1 MIKCLFKKLKSLGL
15 ALLMAVMLNLPLWN
29 SALASMPNS
38 SVQNSEPTTLTDGT
52 VLKKTVEPVAG
63 MINKWKVTLRVEA
76 KKTTKK
82 SDIVLVIDTS
92 GSMKDNRRMKEAKR
106 AAKNFVN
113 QLLDADHP
121 NTRIALV
128 PFETD
133 IYLKDF
139 TNYTGK
145 QDLLDTIDHL
155 RAYGGT
161 FTQGGIKMAASSLSN
176 SQADF
181 KNMVLL
187 SDGVPTYNYAINEP
201 SNYFVDGGP
210 NSHFHE
216 KETGPVVPKEAFNYK
231 KRAGDGRN
239 MWNFIDKVW
248 VEKYW
253 EHHYYNSGNCAIAE
267 ASFAKQDGVKIHT
280 VAVNATQRGNN
291 VLKQIATSPD
301 DAYKTNDPAQLN
313 TIFNKIATQ
322 IESAVQDATITD
334 VMGEGVVAVKSGAN
348 TTLSDGGKKL
358 VWKLGTP
365 TQQEGDKFVAETSY
379 EIELDQGILNAAAD
393 NGFYS
398 ANAEAKITY
407 NGNQTG
413 LFPVPKIKPTLVKLA
428 KKLTGQT
435 CYDCQ
440 FKIAL
445 KKSGSILD
453 LEEHLIGAGETKTLY
468 HPMEVGTYEAEEV
481 GTSNNP
487 VDFSHYRIEYTS
499 KQFNLA
505 QAGPDQTVIIE
516 NIYETTSVHVKKRWN
531 GKAESSATINLLSNG
546 KKINQVELNEVN
558 NWKHTFSNLPK
569 NEGGQE
575 IVYTVTENSI
585 ENYKTNITE
594 TSKNNFTVTNTY
606 VSPKTDITATKKWVN
621 GPAPVLIQFQ
631 LYRQIAGG
639 EEQKVGSPVDL
650 QPGTLAYTWKDM
662 PVTDEK
668 GNTYIYS
675 VKEVTELSNF
685 SASYDGQSKL
695 NIVNTYS
702 VPKDKVTATKKWIG
716 GEKANNGLRPT
727 VWFKLYRQI
736 KDGAL
741 EAVPGASVKKVV
753 SDKATWNN
761 IDQTDINGN
770 KYTFTVKE
778 VDADGNDFTPENY
791 IKKED
796 GLMVTN
802 TYVSP
807 KITIGVVKQWVDE
820 FDQHQSITAELVRDG
835 VVFKRIKLND
845 QNHWQHIW
853 EVDQTDSDG
862 KKYVYQVREADLPD
876 NYRTLIEGDM
886 TTGFL
891 IKNIWNK
898 PTTELPEADWK
909 LPNTGYQT
917 RTNITELLAVIM
929 MAGFSVYHLRRIRE
943 L

>member
-128 PFETD
+128 PFGKE
-133 IYLKDF
+133 ISFNPF

-145 QDLLDTIDHL
+145 QDLLDKIDHL
-155 RAYGGT
+155 RADGGT

-181 KNMVLL
+181 KSIVLL
-187 SDGVPTYNYAINEP
+187 SDGVPTFNYEIHNPDAHVIP
-201 SNYFVDGGP
+201 GGP
-210 NSHFHE
+210 NHNLITE
-216 KETGPVVPKEAFNYK
+216 RETGPNVPKTAFDYSKTNG
-231 KRAGDGRN
+231 AGYN
-239 MWNFIDKVW
+239 MWKRYKSDGGVR
-248 VEKYW
+248 Y
-253 EHHYYNSGNCAIAE
+253 YYNSGNCAVAE

-280 VAVNATQRGNN
+280 VAVNAGEQGDG

-413 LFPVPKIKPTLVKLA
+413 LFPIPKIKPTLVKLA

-445 KKSGSILD
+445 KKSGSIL
-453 LEEHLIGAGETKTLY
+453 EEHLIGAGEAKFLY

-516 NIYETTSVHVKKRWN
+516 NIYETTSVHVKKQWN
-531 GKAESSATINLLSNG
+531 GKTESSATINLLSDGN
-546 KKINQVELNEVN
+546 KIGEVKLNEAN
-558 NWKHTFSNLPK
+558 NWEHTFSNLPK
-569 NEGGQE
+569 NEYGQE

-621 GPAPVLIQFQ
+621 GPAPVLIEFQ
-631 LYRQIAGG
+631 LYRKIAGG
-639 EEQKVGSPVDL
+639 EKEKVGLPVTL
-650 QPGTLAYTWKDM
+650 KPGELKYTWTDM
-662 PVTDEK
+662 PATDQQ
-668 GNTYIYS
+668 GNLYTYS
-675 VKEVTELSNF
+675 VEEVTALSNF
-685 SASYDGQSKL
+685 NASYGPTELDV
-695 NIVNTYS
+695 INTYS

-741 EAVPGASVKKVV
+741 EAVPGASVEKVV

-802 TYVSP
+802 TY
-807 KITIGVVKQWVDE
+807 IG
-820 FDQHQSITAELVRDG
+820 
-835 VVFKRIKLND
+835 
-845 QNHWQHIW
+845 
-853 EVDQTDSDG
+853 
-862 KKYVYQVREADLPD
+862 
-876 NYRTLIEGDM
+876 
-886 TTGFL
+886 
-891 IKNIWNK
+891 
-898 PTTELPEADWK
+898 TELPEADWK

>member
-92 GSMKDNRRMKEAKR
+92 GSMSESGRIVEAKK

-113 QLLDADHP
+113 QLLNAEHP

-128 PFETD
+128 QFETD

-231 KRAGDGRN
+231 KRAGDGRS

-301 DAYKTNDPAQLN
+301 DAYKTENPTQLN
-313 TIFNKIATQ
+313 SIFNKIATQ
-322 IESAVQDATITD
+322 IESAVQNATVTD
-334 VMGEGVVAVKSGAN
+334 LMGNGVVAVTNGAN

-358 VWKLGTP
+358 VWNLGTP

-379 EIELDQGILNAAAD
+379 EIKLDQDILNAAAD
-393 NGFYS
+393 DNGFYP

-445 KKSGSILD
+445 KKSGSIL
-453 LEEHLIGAGETKTLY
+453 EEHLIGAGEAKTLY

-487 VDFSHYRIEYTS
+487 VDFSHYRIEYHTP

-505 QAGPDQTVIIE
+505 QAGPEQAVIIE
-516 NIYETTSVHVKKRWN
+516 NIYETTSVHVKKQWN
-531 GKAESSATINLLSNG
+531 GKTENSVTINLLSNG
-546 KKINQVELNEVN
+546 RKIDEIKLNEAN
-558 NWKHTFSNLPK
+558 NWEHTFSNLPK
-569 NEGGQE
+569 NKNGQE
-575 IVYTVTENSI
+575 IVYTVTENAIANYVTDIVSSS
-585 ENYKTNITE
+585 END
-594 TSKNNFTVTNTY
+594 FTVTNTY
-606 VSPKTDITATKKWVN
+606 VSPKTNVTATKKWVN
-621 GPAPVLIQFQ
+621 GPAPVLIEFQ
-631 LYRQIAGG
+631 LYRKIAGG
-639 EEQKVGSPVDL
+639 EKEKVGLPVTL
-650 QPGTLAYTWKDM
+650 QPGELKYTWTDM
-662 PVTDEK
+662 PVTDQQ
-668 GNTYIYS
+668 GNPYTYS
-675 VKEVTELSNF
+675 VEEVTALSNF
-685 SASYDGQSKL
+685 NASYGPTELDV
-695 NIVNTYS
+695 INTYS
-702 VPKDKVTATKKWIG
+702 IPKDKVTATKKWIG

-796 GLMVTN
+796 GLTVTN
-802 TYVSP
+802 TY
-807 KITIGVVKQWVDE
+807 IG
-820 FDQHQSITAELVRDG
+820 
-835 VVFKRIKLND
+835 
-845 QNHWQHIW
+845 
-853 EVDQTDSDG
+853 
-862 KKYVYQVREADLPD
+862 
-876 NYRTLIEGDM
+876 
-886 TTGFL
+886 
-891 IKNIWNK
+891 
-898 PTTELPEADWK
+898 TELPEADWK

-917 RTNITELLAVIM
+917 RTNITELLTVIM

>member
-1 MIKCLFKKLKSLGL
+1 MVKCLFKKLKSLGL
-15 ALLMAVMLNLPLWN
+15 ALLMAAMLNLPLWN

-92 GSMKDNRRMKEAKR
+92 GSMSGGRIVEAKK

-113 QLLDADHP
+113 QLLNAEHP

-128 PFETD
+128 QFETD

-155 RAYGGT
+155 RADGGT

-231 KRAGDGRN
+231 KRAGDGRS

-301 DAYKTNDPAQLN
+301 DAYKTEDPAQLN

-348 TTLSDGGKKL
+348 TTLSDGDKKL
-358 VWKLGTP
+358 VWHLGTP

-379 EIELDQGILNAAAD
+379 EIALDQDILNAAADD

-413 LFPVPKIKPTLVKLA
+413 LFPVPKIKPTLVKLT

-445 KKSGSILD
+445 KKSGSIL
-453 LEEHLIGAGETKTLY
+453 EEHLIGAGETKFLY

-516 NIYETTSVHVKKRWN
+516 NIYETTSVHVKKQWN

-546 KKINQVELNEVN
+546 SKIGEVKLNEAN
-558 NWKHTFSNLPK
+558 NWEHTFSNLPK
-569 NEGGQE
+569 NEKGQE

-606 VSPKTDITATKKWVN
+606 QSPKTDITATKKWVN
-621 GPAPVLIQFQ
+621 GPAPVLIEFQ
-631 LYRQIAGG
+631 LYRKIAGG
-639 EEQKVGSPVDL
+639 EKEKVGLPVTL
-650 QPGTLAYTWKDM
+650 KPGELKYTWTDM
-662 PVTDEK
+662 PATDQQ
-668 GNTYIYS
+668 GNPYTYS
-675 VKEVTELSNF
+675 VEEVTALSNF
-685 SASYDGQSKL
+685 NASYGPTELDV
-695 NIVNTYS
+695 INTYS

-727 VWFKLYRQI
+727 VWFKLYRQT

-770 KYTFTVKE
+770 KYTFAVKE

-796 GLMVTN
+796 GLTVTN
-802 TYVSP
+802 TY
-807 KITIGVVKQWVDE
+807 IG
-820 FDQHQSITAELVRDG
+820 
-835 VVFKRIKLND
+835 
-845 QNHWQHIW
+845 
-853 EVDQTDSDG
+853 
-862 KKYVYQVREADLPD
+862 
-876 NYRTLIEGDM
+876 
-886 TTGFL
+886 
-891 IKNIWNK
+891 
-898 PTTELPEADWK
+898 TELPEADWK

-917 RTNITELLAVIM
+917 RTNITELLTVIM

>member
-92 GSMKDNRRMKEAKR
+92 GSMKDNRRMKEAKK

-128 PFETD
+128 PFGAE
-133 IYLKDF
+133 ISFNLF

-145 QDLLDTIDHL
+145 QDLLDKIDHL
-155 RAYGGT
+155 RADGGT
-161 FTQGGIKMAASSLSN
+161 FTQGGIKIAASSLSK

-181 KNMVLL
+181 KNIVLL
-187 SDGVPTYNYAINEP
+187 SDGVPTFNYEIHNPDAHVIP
-201 SNYFVDGGP
+201 GGP
-210 NSHFHE
+210 NNNPITE
-216 KETGPVVPKEAFNYK
+216 RETGPNVPKTAFDYSKTNGAGYDMWKRYK
-231 KRAGDGRN
+231 TVDGVR
-239 MWNFIDKVW
+239 
-248 VEKYW
+248 Y
-253 EHHYYNSGNCAIAE
+253 YYNSGNCAIAE

-280 VAVNATQRGNN
+280 VAVNAGKQGDD
-291 VLKQIATSPD
+291 VLKQIATSSD
-301 DAYKTNDPAQLN
+301 DAYKTEDPAQLN

-379 EIELDQGILNAAAD
+379 EIELDQDILNATAD
-393 NGFYS
+393 ANGFYP
-398 ANAEAKITY
+398 ANASATITY
-407 NGNQTG
+407 NTNQTG
-413 LFPVPKIKPTLVKLA
+413 TFPVPKIKPTLVKLT
-428 KKLTGQT
+428 KKLTGQA
-435 CYDCQ
+435 CYDCK

-445 KKSGSILD
+445 KKSGSV
-453 LEEHLIGAGETKTLY
+453 EEHSIGAGETKFLY

-487 VDFSHYRIEYTS
+487 VDFSHYRIEYHTP

-516 NIYETTSVHVKKRWN
+516 NIYETTSVHVKKQWN

-546 KKINQVELNEVN
+546 GKIGEVKLNEAN
-558 NWKHTFSNLPK
+558 KWEHTFSNLPK
-569 NEGGQE
+569 NKDGQE
-575 IVYTVTENSI
+575 IKYTVTENPI
-585 ENYKTNITE
+585 EDYETKITE
-594 TSKNNFTVTNTY
+594 KSKNNFTVTNTY
-606 VSPKTDITATKKWVN
+606 VSPKTNVTATKKWVN
-621 GPAPVLIQFQ
+621 GPAPVLIEFQ
-631 LYRQIAGG
+631 LYRKIAGG
-639 EEQKVGSPVDL
+639 EKERVGSPVTL
-650 QPGTLAYTWKDM
+650 QPGELKYTWTDM
-662 PVTDEK
+662 PVTDQQ
-668 GNTYIYS
+668 GNRYTYS
-675 VKEVTELSNF
+675 VEEVTALSNF
-685 SASYDGQSKL
+685 NASYGQTEL
-695 NIVNTYS
+695 DVVNTYS
-702 VPKDKVTATKKWIG
+702 IPKDKVTATKKWIG

-796 GLMVTN
+796 GLTVTN
-802 TYVSP
+802 TY
-807 KITIGVVKQWVDE
+807 IG
-820 FDQHQSITAELVRDG
+820 
-835 VVFKRIKLND
+835 
-845 QNHWQHIW
+845 
-853 EVDQTDSDG
+853 
-862 KKYVYQVREADLPD
+862 
-876 NYRTLIEGDM
+876 
-886 TTGFL
+886 
-891 IKNIWNK
+891 
-898 PTTELPEADWK
+898 TELPEADWK

-917 RTNITELLAVIM
+917 RTNITELLTVIM

>member
-63 MINKWKVTLRVEA
+63 MINKWKVTLQVEA

-92 GSMKDNRRMKEAKR
+92 GSMKDNRRMKEAKK

-128 PFETD
+128 PFGAE
-133 IYLKDF
+133 ISFNPF

-145 QDLLDTIDHL
+145 QDLLDKIDHL
-155 RAYGGT
+155 RADGGT

-181 KNMVLL
+181 KNIVLL
-187 SDGVPTYNYAINEP
+187 SDGVPTFNYEIYNPDAHVIP
-201 SNYFVDGGP
+201 GGP
-210 NSHFHE
+210 NHNPTTE
-216 KETGPVVPKEAFNYK
+216 RETGPNVPKTAFDYSKTNGAGYSMWKKYK
-231 KRAGDGRN
+231 TDISGVR
-239 MWNFIDKVW
+239 
-248 VEKYW
+248 Y
-253 EHHYYNSGNCAIAE
+253 HYNSGNCAIAE

-280 VAVNATQRGNN
+280 VAVNAGKQGDD
-291 VLKQIATSPD
+291 VLKQIATSSD

-322 IESAVQDATITD
+322 IESAVQNATVTD
-334 VMGEGVVAVKSGAN
+334 LMGNGVVAVTNGAN

-413 LFPVPKIKPTLVKLA
+413 LFPIPKIKPTLVKLA

-445 KKSGSILD
+445 KKSGSIL
-453 LEEHLIGAGETKTLY
+453 EEHSIGAGETKFLY
-468 HPMEVGTYEAEEV
+468 HTMEVGTYEAEEV

-516 NIYETTSVHVKKRWN
+516 NIYETTSVHVQKKWGD
-531 GKAESSATINLLSNG
+531 GKREDSVTINLLSNG
-546 KKINQVELNEVN
+546 SKIGEIKLNEAN
-558 NWKHTFSNLPK
+558 NWEHTFSNLPK
-569 NEGGQE
+569 NEKGQE

-621 GPAPVLIQFQ
+621 GPAPVLIEFQ

-639 EEQKVGSPVDL
+639 EKEKVGLPVTL
-650 QPGTLAYTWKDM
+650 KPGELKYTWTDM
-662 PVTDEK
+662 PATDQQ
-668 GNTYIYS
+668 GNPYTYS
-675 VKEVTELSNF
+675 VEEVTALSNF
-685 SASYDGQSKL
+685 NASYGPTELDV
-695 NIVNTYS
+695 INTYS

-761 IDQTDINGN
+761 VDQTDINGN
-770 KYTFTVKE
+770 KYTFAVKE

-796 GLMVTN
+796 GLTVTN
-802 TYVSP
+802 TY
-807 KITIGVVKQWVDE
+807 IG
-820 FDQHQSITAELVRDG
+820 
-835 VVFKRIKLND
+835 
-845 QNHWQHIW
+845 
-853 EVDQTDSDG
+853 
-862 KKYVYQVREADLPD
+862 
-876 NYRTLIEGDM
+876 
-886 TTGFL
+886 
-891 IKNIWNK
+891 
-898 PTTELPEADWK
+898 TELPEADWK

-917 RTNITELLAVIM
+917 RTNITELLTVIM